1 MLKYILAI
9 IIFGVI
15 IFIHE
20 FGHFFVAK
28 LCGIKVNKF
37 ALGMGPKILK
47 KQIGETEY
55 SLRLVSV
62 RWKVKIRKAKT
73 AVHSG
78 INPYGKECLL

>member
-47 KQIGETEY
+47 KQIGETE
-55 SLRLVSV
+55 